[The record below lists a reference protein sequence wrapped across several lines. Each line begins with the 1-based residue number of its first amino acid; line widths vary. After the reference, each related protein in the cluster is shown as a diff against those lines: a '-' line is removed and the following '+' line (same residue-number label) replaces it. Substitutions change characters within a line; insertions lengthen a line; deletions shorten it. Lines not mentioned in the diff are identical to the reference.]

1 MKVILS
7 IGAWLWRLAC
17 RPWTLLGL
25 LAGCAALF
33 GLRAISGAGADGVG
47 LADRLA
53 AGWLLLTL
61 LVGAARA
68 AEEIS
73 VTLAEAGLR
82 AGRAQRVAEPPPP
95 PTAPIAWLRRA
106 LLLVGLV
113 TPSPSAGA
121 ASAVLAVRPMAQRW
135 WRAALYVGVAMAA
148 GGGAGGALRT
158 QAAPTSVLLLGQPTM
173 LERTGLLL
181 TLDEAAVTSL
191 PGGELRLQSAQIGVQ
206 GRGVE
211 RQVHMGP
218 GDGALV
224 AGRWL
229 RVRGSLMAAGVWV
242 EGPGG
247 QALAAHPIDG
257 ARPMGD
263 TARVWF
269 TPVQQEQL
277 VAAPQAGLLVRLV
290 RYADANGQQGVLYA
304 EVLDGNSGAVLT
316 EAEVAAPVALRARG
330 LTVTVTPEIAVR
342 VASQPLSERL
352 LWWVAG
358 VLLAAGAL
366 AHVCWPRRQ
375 AWLAIAAQGDIWL
388 LDARALPWD
397 RRWLARLQALLA
409 VPRDGD

>member
-1 MKVILS
+1 
-7 IGAWLWRLAC
+7 
-17 RPWTLLGL
+17 
-25 LAGCAALF
+25 
-33 GLRAISGAGADGVG
+33 
-47 LADRLA
+47 
-53 AGWLLLTL
+53 
-61 LVGAARA
+61 
-68 AEEIS
+68 
-73 VTLAEAGLR
+73 
-82 AGRAQRVAEPPPP
+82 
-95 PTAPIAWLRRA
+95 
-106 LLLVGLV
+106 
-113 TPSPSAGA
+113 
-121 ASAVLAVRPMAQRW
+121 
-135 WRAALYVGVAMAA
+135 
-148 GGGAGGALRT
+148 
-158 QAAPTSVLLLGQPTM
+158 
-173 LERTGLLL
+173 
-181 TLDEAAVTSL
+181 
-191 PGGELRLQSAQIGVQ
+191 
-206 GRGVE
+206 
-211 RQVHMGP
+211 MGP